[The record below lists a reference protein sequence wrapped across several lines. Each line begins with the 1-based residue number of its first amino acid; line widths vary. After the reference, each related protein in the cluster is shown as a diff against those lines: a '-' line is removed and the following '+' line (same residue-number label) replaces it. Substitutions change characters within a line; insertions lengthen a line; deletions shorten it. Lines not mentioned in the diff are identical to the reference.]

1 MAIHHVGAVAQQ
13 LCVHAEA
20 TKIKGVAKQWIVHN
34 VLAEAP
40 IKSEFIFNLISI
52 TG

>member
-52 TG
+52 PG